1 MHSFVMIRSFDSY
14 IKANLILSFLLEAFI
29 NCHLQDENTMLADP
43 LLGNAIGGIKLM
55 VYHTQQERALQLI
68 EQFEKK
74 E

>member
-1 MHSFVMIRSFDSY
+1 MHTFVILRTFDSY
-14 IKANLILSFLLEAFI
+14 IKANLILSFLLDQFI

-55 VYHTQQERALQLI
+55 VHHTQQERALDLI